1 MHLPSVLSFLIWI
14 PVVSGIFVLTLSP
27 SAKLAR
33 AAALFGAVLG
43 ALPLVPLVAHFD
55 AASGAM
61 QFVERIEWLPQFG
74 IAYHLGVDGI
84 SLWFTVLTAVTTL
97 IVFAASW
104 QSVTKQV
111 GQYYGAFLV
120 LSGCMQGVF
129 ASLDGMLFFVF
140 FEASLI
146 PLYLLIGT
154 WGGGERRVYAAIRY
168 FFFSLLGSLAML
180 AALIYLWSQ
189 AHTFDIGA
197 WRHLQLGFAAQIAIF
212 VCFLAAFSVKVPM
225 WPVHTWL
232 PDVNAEGPTGA
243 AVLLGML
250 KVGGYGLLR
259 YVLPIV
265 PDAAHFFAPA
275 MIALS
280 LVAVVYGSLVALAQ
294 TDMRKLLAYS
304 AVAHM
309 GLVTLG
315 LFTFDRMGT
324 EGAVVQML
332 SYGIVSGAMLLCTGV
347 LVERTNDGSIDA
359 YGGVANTMPR
369 FAVYA
374 MLFAMAN
381 VGLPGTSGFVGEFL
395 VLMGAIRVN
404 FWIGAAAASSLILSA
419 AYTLWMVK
427 RVIFGAVK
435 NQRVATL
442 RDLGKREFALFGAM
456 AVLVLA
462 IGVHPKTFT
471 DAMGPSV
478 ESLLSAAQGSSLPAD
493 DNAPSYDAHHVTVS
507 ERTPG

>member
-168 FFFSLLGSLAML
+168 FFS
-180 AALIYLWSQ
+180 
-189 AHTFDIGA
+189 
-197 WRHLQLGFAAQIAIF
+197 R
-212 VCFLAAFSVKVPM
+212 C
-225 WPVHTWL
+225 
-232 PDVNAEGPTGA
+232 
-243 AVLLGML
+243 
-250 KVGGYGLLR
+250 
-259 YVLPIV
+259 
-265 PDAAHFFAPA
+265 
-275 MIALS
+275 
-280 LVAVVYGSLVALAQ
+280 
-294 TDMRKLLAYS
+294 S
-304 AVAHM
+304 A
-309 GLVTLG
+309 
-315 LFTFDRMGT
+315 R
-324 EGAVVQML
+324 
-332 SYGIVSGAMLLCTGV
+332 SRCS
-347 LVERTNDGSIDA
+347 
-359 YGGVANTMPR
+359 PR
-369 FAVYA
+369 
-374 MLFAMAN
+374 
-381 VGLPGTSGFVGEFL
+381 
-395 VLMGAIRVN
+395 
-404 FWIGAAAASSLILSA
+404 
-419 AYTLWMVK
+419 
-427 RVIFGAVK
+427 
-435 NQRVATL
+435 
-442 RDLGKREFALFGAM
+442 
-456 AVLVLA
+456 
-462 IGVHPKTFT
+462 
-471 DAMGPSV
+471 
-478 ESLLSAAQGSSLPAD
+478 
-493 DNAPSYDAHHVTVS
+493 
-507 ERTPG
+507 